1 MTTAIGFKLHTGW
14 ASVVAVSL
22 GKHTTVLARRRAAL
36 LPPDDAIPRFVYHA
50 AAELDLRQADALVER
65 ARLAADEAAD
75 ALLAELLAELASHA
89 AVSVGCGV
97 ITTAAPGASVPDL
110 AAILQAHP
118 LIHAAEG
125 RLFQS
130 AVLAAC
136 ARHDIAV
143 LTMRERDVW
152 AAASDASGE
161 DVATL
166 RERVDALRASV
177 GAPWGADQKSATA
190 AAIAAGYRAGG

>member
-1 MTTAIGFKLHTGW
+1 MTAAIGFKLHTGW
-14 ASVVAVSL
+14 ASVVAVTL
-22 GKHTTVLARRRAAL
+22 GKRTTVLARRRAAL

-50 AAELDLRQADALVER
+50 AAELELRQAG
-65 ARLAADEAAD
+65 
-75 ALLAELLAELASHA
+75 LLAELASHA

-97 ITTAAPGASVPDL
+97 ITTGAPGASVPDL

-190 AAIAAGYRAGG
+190 AAIAAGYRAGR